1 MRAQPFDDYRPLL
14 IAFNLATQRGDAS
27 QGAGTIGPRRKV
39 VEARAT
45 RGKRSQ
51 HRIAMRYGLVAR
63 HAQASQNVARR
74 PHHHRLCVRTH
85 HFRLYYIL
93 LSTNAARTRRT
104 RYNSARVLRLDNKA
118 IAHIF
123 YETADLME
131 VNGDDSFRI
140 RSYRRAA
147 EALEGHPQQVS
158 DLMDEPKK
166 LLAIPGIGKGMA
178 ANIQELNRE
187 GKLTPHQEL
196 LKKYR
201 PSMLELLKIQGLGPK
216 TIAMLWSAFQVSD
229 LAGVEQLARDG
240 KLRELP
246 RMSEKTEQKIL
257 KAIEDYRRISGRF
270 LLDEAD
276 RTAEKLT
283 EHLRHIQGIDKI
295 TPAGSLRRGRE
306 TVGDLD
312 VLVTGPCCVDDQQRA
327 DLIEEILRFPG
338 IVQVL
343 AKGDNK
349 VSFKLR
355 NGLQVDVRTL
365 SPDTYGAALQYFTG
379 SKNHNVTLRQRALKL
394 GFTLS
399 EYGLFRLDDNQR
411 VAGATEEE
419 IYGKLNLDCIP
430 PEMRENCGEIE
441 AAAEHKL
448 PRLIT
453 IDDIRGE
460 VHMHTVETDG
470 RNTIAEMAEAAK
482 ARGYQYIAIT
492 DHSKNLAFANGLDDK
507 RAVEHIARIHA
518 ANDQTEGITIMA
530 GIEVDILADG
540 ALDLSDSVLE
550 QMDVVVASV
559 HSAFNQESGQMTDR
573 LLQAIGNGNVSILGH
588 PTGRLLLR
596 RDAYPFNMD
605 AVLKTALQN
614 KVAMELNAYPDR
626 LDLNDVHLRMARE
639 HGVKVVINTDA
650 HHTTHFEKIKYGILQ
665 ARRAWLTPADVLNT
679 LPEKEFRQAMKRL

>member
-1 MRAQPFDDYRPLL
+1 
-14 IAFNLATQRGDAS
+14 
-27 QGAGTIGPRRKV
+27 
-39 VEARAT
+39 
-45 RGKRSQ
+45 
-51 HRIAMRYGLVAR
+51 
-63 HAQASQNVARR
+63 
-74 PHHHRLCVRTH
+74 
-85 HFRLYYIL
+85 
-93 LSTNAARTRRT
+93 
-104 RYNSARVLRLDNKA
+104 LRLDNKA
-118 IAHIF
+118 IAHVF

-158 DLMDEPKK
+158 ELLDEPKK
-166 LLAIPGIGKGMA
+166 LLGIPGIGKGMA
-178 ANIQELNRE
+178 ANIQELCRE
-187 GKLTPHQEL
+187 GKLSQHQEL
-196 LKKYR
+196 LQKYR

-216 TIAMLWSAFQVSD
+216 TIALLWSAFQVSD

-246 RMSEKTEQKIL
+246 RMSEKSEQKIL

-283 EHLRHIQGIDKI
+283 EHLQQVEGIEKI

-312 VLVTGPCCVDDQQRA
+312 VLITGPCCMNEQQRA
-327 DLIEEILRFPG
+327 ALIEEILRFPG

-355 NGLQVDVRTL
+355 SGMQVDVRML
-365 SPDTYGAALQYFTG
+365 PAESYGAAMQYFTG
-379 SKNHNVTLRQRALKL
+379 SKNHNVTLRQRALKM
-394 GFTLS
+394 GFTLN
-399 EYGLFRLDDNQR
+399 EYGLSRLDDNHR
-411 VAGATEEE
+411 VAGTTEEE
-419 IYGKLNLDCIP
+419 IYNTLNLDFIP
-430 PEMRENCGEIE
+430 PELRESCGEIE
-441 AAAEHKL
+441 AAAEHRL
-448 PRLIT
+448 PKLIT
-453 IDDIRGE
+453 VEELRGE

-470 RNTIAEMAEAAK
+470 RCTIDEMAQAARQ
-482 ARGYQYIAIT
+482 RGYQYIAIT

-507 RAVEHIARIHA
+507 RAVEHIARIRA
-518 ANDQTEGITIMA
+518 ANEQTEGITIMA

-540 ALDLSDSVLE
+540 TLDLSDAVLE

-559 HSAFNQESGQMTDR
+559 HSAFNQEPGQMTDR
-573 LLQAIGNGNVSILGH
+573 LLRAIDNQNVSILGH

-596 RDAYPFNMD
+596 RDAYQFDMD
-605 AVLKTALQN
+605 AILKAALKN

-639 HGVKVVINTDA
+639 RGVKIVINTDA
-650 HHTTHFEKIKYGILQ
+650 HHTSHFEKIKYGILQ
-665 ARRAWLTPADVLNT
+665 ARRAWLTAADVLNT
-679 LPEKEFRQAMKRL
+679 LPEKEFRQAMKH